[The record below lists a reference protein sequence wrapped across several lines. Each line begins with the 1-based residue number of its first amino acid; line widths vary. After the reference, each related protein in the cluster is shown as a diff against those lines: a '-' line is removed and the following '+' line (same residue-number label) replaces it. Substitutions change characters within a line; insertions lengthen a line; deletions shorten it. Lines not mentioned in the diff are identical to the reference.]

1 MKTKYFT
8 GLAAGVLMA
17 TAAASCNDFLETH
30 PTTQVSEAE
39 YYKTEYEV
47 QMGLN
52 AVIADVKVRLLEIWA
67 YSSILSDESAT
78 GGGLGEGIYK
88 EKFDKFLYNPNNCF
102 GSWGYGSWWNEWDFG
117 IYNGVIDAALLIDKL
132 EDSPL
137 PESFTKPVEA
147 EARFFR
153 ALFYSYLFMGY
164 EQFPLIKHYITADE
178 MYNVTK
184 GTRQEIYDFM
194 MEDLADE
201 WIALLPD
208 RGAIV
213 EGRICKD
220 AARVLRAKIALF
232 HRSEADYARCLTDM
246 KTIIGSGVYQLD
258 PDYKHLWLK
267 DGEWGKENIYNVPAG
282 STNDTGMGFVHGLGG
297 RDLQDPRSA
306 EQGGLCEGYG
316 QNTMPMSIYNM
327 FKDGDTRRD
336 GTVLVYADEAAKV
349 QAMIES
355 GELPANS
362 PAFYVSDQQEEFEGL
377 GHYKYTPRKENTGTV
392 NPASNRSTPFRFY
405 RYADVLLMAVELEA
419 RTTGNVGS
427 EGQGYF
433 DQIRD
438 RAFGDTNHRINLSGR
453 GKDAILD
460 LIFEERGYEFID
472 EMQRWFD
479 ILRFDK
485 GVEILGSKGFTEK
498 HRYFPIDQTEMDRAH
513 GKLTQNP
520 GWM

>member
-306 EQGGLCEGYG
+306 AWAPWESGHAIPCKFWLQYCRCNRCARTGYMGAENGGNLYVLGSSLRLYLGGSRACVFHLFRAGRGAYRIPAFCCFGASPAAYGACIREMLPYRVGQDGADHGTSAVPQGAVGEPVPQFG
-316 QNTMPMSIYNM
+316 QE
-327 FKDGDTRRD
+327 DGGGIQAGHPHRD
-336 GTVLVYADEAAKV
+336 GCACHHV
-349 QAMIES
+349 
-355 GELPANS
+355 G
-362 PAFYVSDQQEEFEGL
+362 AFLYGRWEFDWECSLSD
-377 GHYKYTPRKENTGTV
+377 RK
-392 NPASNRSTPFRFY
+392 
-405 RYADVLLMAVELEA
+405 
-419 RTTGNVGS
+419 
-427 EGQGYF
+427 
-433 DQIRD
+433 RD
-438 RAFGDTNHRINLSGR
+438 RTRDHVVWTALADIYRMDCFHDGEGR
-453 GKDAILD
+453 
-460 LIFEERGYEFID
+460 
-472 EMQRWFD
+472 
-479 ILRFDK
+479 
-485 GVEILGSKGFTEK
+485 
-498 HRYFPIDQTEMDRAH
+498 RARRSWRCV
-513 GKLTQNP
+513 Q
-520 GWM
+520 